1 MRRACITGGA
11 GFIGS
16 NLADRLIDSGV
27 EVVIV
32 DNFSTGRRE
41 FVERAARGGARI
53 VEADVLDGG
62 ALQGAFEG
70 CDWVFHL
77 QANAD
82 LRRGLDHPTRD
93 LEQNTIAT
101 SRVLEAMRA
110 QGVRQIVFSSTGS
123 VYGEPEIFPTP
134 EDAPFPTQTSL
145 YAASKLAG
153 EGLIAAYATGFGFT
167 GVICRFV
174 SVLGERYTHG
184 HVFDFYRALKRDPGH
199 LRVLGDG
206 RQEKSYM
213 YVGDCIAAILAAV
226 ERHEN
231 QEGAHVY
238 NLGTDET
245 LVVDDSV
252 ALIAEQLGLSPEI
265 EHAGGRRG
273 WVGDSPLIRLD
284 TSRIRSLGWR
294 PRLTIEQ
301 AIERTLDW
309 FDANEYAWLDSELE
323 GVLSVGSERAR

>member
-1 MRRACITGGA
+1 VKRACVTGGA

-16 NLADRLIDSGV
+16 NLADRLLGRGV
-27 EVVIV
+27 EVVIL
-32 DNFSTGRRE
+32 DDFRTGRRE
-41 FVERAARGGARI
+41 FLADAATAAGMTLVEGDLL
-53 VEADVLDGG
+53 DVATLENAVD
-62 ALQGAFEG
+62 G

-82 LRRGLDHPTRD
+82 LRGGLEHPRRD

-101 SRVLEAMRA
+101 SNVLEAMRA
-110 QGVRQIVFSSTGS
+110 RGVSQIAFSSTGS
-123 VYGEPEIFPTP
+123 VYGEPEVFPTP
-134 EDAPFPTQTSL
+134 EDAPFPLQTSL
-145 YAASKLAG
+145 YAAAKLAG
-153 EGLIAAYATGFGFT
+153 EALIAAYAAGFGFT

-184 HVFDFYRALKRDPGH
+184 HVFDFYRALKRDPTH

-206 RQEKSYM
+206 RQEKSYL
-213 YVGDCIAAILAAV
+213 YVQDCVSAMLIAAEHHDA
-226 ERHEN
+226 ER
-231 QEGAHVY
+231 GAHVY

-252 ALIAEQLGLSPEI
+252 AIIAEHLSVSPRI
-265 EHAGGRRG
+265 EHTGGRRG

-284 TSRIRSLGWR
+284 TTRIRGLGWR

-301 AIERTLDW
+301 ALIRTLEW
-309 FDANEYAWLDSELE
+309 FEANEYAWRDEAFE
-323 GVLSVGSERAR
+323 GALS

>member
-1 MRRACITGGA
+1 MKRACITGGA

-16 NLADRLIDSGV
+16 NLADRLLSSGV
-27 EVVIV
+27 EVVIL

-41 FVERAARGGARI
+41 FLAAAVSGGATI
-53 VEADVLDGG
+53 IDGDVLDTATIED
-62 ALQGAFEG
+62 ALDG

-82 LRRGLDHPTRD
+82 LRRGLEHPRRD

-101 SRVLEAMRA
+101 ANVLDAMRA
-110 QGVRQIVFSSTGS
+110 RDVKQIVFSSTGS
-123 VYGEPEIFPTP
+123 VYGEPEVFPTP
-134 EDAPFPTQTSL
+134 EDAPFPIQTSL

-153 EGLIAAYATGFGFT
+153 EGLIAAYAAGFGFT

-184 HVFDFYRALKRDPGH
+184 HLFDFYRALKRDPTH
-199 LRVLGDG
+199 LQVLGDG
-206 RQEKSYM
+206 HQEKSYL
-213 YVGDCIAAILAAV
+213 YIQDCLSAILTAV
-226 ERHEN
+226 N
-231 QEGAHVY
+231 QHDGNPGAHIY

-245 LVVDDSV
+245 LIVDRSV
-252 ALIAEQLGLSPEI
+252 ALIAEHLSLSPTI
-265 EHAGGRRG
+265 EHTGGRRG

-294 PRLTIEQ
+294 PQLTIEQ
-301 AIERTLDW
+301 ALLRTLAW
-309 FDANEYAWLDSELE
+309 FDVNEYAWCDEAMQ
-323 GVLSVGSERAR
+323 GALS

>member
-16 NLADRLIDSGV
+16 NLADRLLAAGV
-27 EVVIV
+27 EVVIL
-32 DNFSTGRRE
+32 DNFSTGRQE
-41 FVERAARGGARI
+41 FLTGIAGTAGIRI
-53 VEADVLDGG
+53 LEADVLETGMLED
-62 ALQGAFEG
+62 AVDG

-82 LRRGLDHPTRD
+82 LRRGLEHPRRD

-101 SRVLEAMRA
+101 ANVLEAMRA
-110 QGVRQIVFSSTGS
+110 RGVSKVLFASTGS

-134 EDAPFPTQTSL
+134 EDAPFPIQTSL

-153 EGLIAAYATGFGFT
+153 EALISAYASGFGFT

-184 HVFDFYRALKRDPGH
+184 HVFDFYRALKHDPTR

-206 RQEKSYM
+206 RQEKSYL
-213 YVGDCIAAILAAV
+213 YVQDCIDALLTTV
-226 ERHEN
+226 ERHEADTSPA
-231 QEGAHVY
+231 AHVY

-245 LVVDDSV
+245 LLVDES
-252 ALIAEQLGLSPEI
+252 IAIIAQHLSLSPEI
-265 EHAGGRRG
+265 EHSGGRRG
-273 WVGDSPLIRLD
+273 WIGDSPLIRLD
-284 TSRIRSLGWR
+284 TTRVRGLGWR

-301 AIERTLDW
+301 ALVRTLEW
-309 FDANEYAWLDSELE
+309 FDANDYAWCDQAVQ
-323 GVLSVGSERAR
+323 GALS